1 MLYGTISP
9 SLMMAAT
16 MNSKEGSEFRM
27 TNEEPLPKKVRL
39 SESDLKTLTR
49 EELSVRWKQHEA
61 YVQVLEAKYA
71 DLNSND
77 VTSLKE
83 SEEKLKQQQ
92 QESARRENILV
103 MRLATKEQEMQECT
117 TQIQYLKQV
126 QQPSA
131 AQLRSSMVDP
141 AINLFFLKMKGEL
154 EQTKDK
160 LEQAQNE
167 LSAWKFTPDSQTGK
181 KLMAKCRMLIQENQE
196 LGRQLSQGRI
206 AQLEAELALQKKYSE
221 ELKTSQDELNDF
233 IIQLDEEVEGMQS
246 TILVLQQ
253 QLKESRQQLSQQGPA
268 PSQSSAP
275 SASRTSPSE
284 APGPMAETAGKD
296 CGRLAN
302 GPSNGNPAQRTYR
315 EASSAD
321 EDSAPSPGAGGGV
334 GVGEVKLSNHA
345 EERAGGAGVGAGV
358 AAAAAGG
365 YTNQLSAGY
374 ESVDSPTGSETS
386 LTQHSNDTDS
396 NHDSQEEKA
405 VSASSSS
412 SGSSGSS
419 KGCRTAGSRHAHNG
433 LDSSSVAAPGS
444 IL

>member
-1 MLYGTISP
+1 
-9 SLMMAAT
+9 
-16 MNSKEGSEFRM
+16 M

-39 SESDLKTLTR
+39 SESDMKTLTR
-49 EELSVRWKQHEA
+49 EELCTRWKQHEA
-61 YVQVLEAKYA
+61 YVQMLEAKYA

-77 VTSLKE
+77 VTGLKE

-141 AINLFFLKMKGEL
+141 AINLFFLKMKAEL

-221 ELKTSQDELNDF
+221 ELKSSQDELNDF

-253 QLKESRQQLSQQGPA
+253 QLRETRQQLSQMNQTQGT
-268 PSQSSAP
+268 SSGAGP
-275 SASRTSPSE
+275 SRTSPSLASE
-284 APGPMAETAGKD
+284 PSIQSEPMNTSSSNVGKD
-296 CGRLAN
+296 CGRVSN
-302 GPSNGNPAQRTYR
+302 GPSNGNSSQRGVSGSSLYR

-321 EDSAPSPGAGGGV
+321 EDYPPSPSVSSPTHGGMS
-334 GVGEVKLSNHA
+334 KLSNHSEDA
-345 EERAGGAGVGAGV
+345 VSQRGGE
-358 AAAAAGG
+358 G
-365 YTNQLSAGY
+365 YVTQLSAGY

-386 LTQHSNDTDS
+386 VTQHSNDTDS
-396 NHDSQEEKA
+396 NADSHEAAA
-405 VSASSSS
+405 VSK
-412 SGSSGSS
+412 GS
-419 KGCRTAGSRHAHNG
+419 RTAGTRHSTQNG
-433 LDSSSVAAPGS
+433 LDSSAATVATNTSNASTGSV
-444 IL
+444 L

>member
-1 MLYGTISP
+1 
-9 SLMMAAT
+9 
-16 MNSKEGSEFRM
+16 M

-39 SESDLKTLTR
+39 SESDMKTLTR
-49 EELSVRWKQHEA
+49 EELCVRWKQHEA
-61 YVQVLEAKYA
+61 YVQILEAKYA

-77 VTSLKE
+77 VTGLKE

-92 QESARRENILV
+92 QEASRRENILV

-117 TQIQYLKQV
+117 TQIQYLKQA

-221 ELKTSQDELNDF
+221 ELKSSQDELNDF

-253 QLKESRQQLSQQGPA
+253 QLRETRQQLSQNPAQVASSGPG
-268 PSQSSAP
+268 PSRISPSGPLAEALNQAEQPPSSAQL
-275 SASRTSPSE
+275 
-284 APGPMAETAGKD
+284 GKD
-296 CGRLAN
+296 CGRVSN
-302 GPSNGNPAQRTYR
+302 GPSNGSSLSQRGTATTPSLYR
-315 EASSAD
+315 EVSSTEEDFPPSPMASSPGEGETKHSNRGAD
-321 EDSAPSPGAGGGV
+321 AGGQTG
-334 GVGEVKLSNHA
+334 GS
-345 EERAGGAGVGAGV
+345 AGP
-358 AAAAAGG
+358 GG
-365 YTNQLSAGY
+365 FGSQLSVGY

-396 NHDSQEEKA
+396 NNDPHEDKTA
-405 VSASSSS
+405 PVV
-412 SGSSGSS
+412 
-419 KGCRTAGSRHAHNG
+419 KGNRTTGSRHAQNG
-433 LDSSSVAAPGS
+433 LDSSASSV
-444 IL
+444 L

>member
-1 MLYGTISP
+1 MRAQIFGKFLKRKIV
-9 SLMMAAT
+9 AFHQ
-16 MNSKEGSEFRM
+16 SKERSEFRM

-49 EELSVRWKQHEA
+49 EELCVRWKQHEA

-77 VTSLKE
+77 VTNLKE

-126 QQPSA
+126 QQPGA

-141 AINLFFLKMKGEL
+141 AINLFFLKMKSEL

-221 ELKTSQDELNDF
+221 ELKISQDELNDF

-253 QLKESRQQLSQQGPA
+253 QLKETRQQLSQQGSVCGRMA
-268 PSQSSAP
+268 PSVS
-275 SASRTSPSE
+275 
-284 APGPMAETAGKD
+284 PGPAEAAGKD
-296 CGRLAN
+296 GGRLAN
-302 GPSNGNPAQRTYR
+302 GPSNGNPTQHRTYR
-315 EASSAD
+315 EPSSAD
-321 EDSAPSPGAGGGV
+321 EDSAPSPRGGGV
-334 GVGEVKLSNHA
+334 GGAGSVVKLANHG
-345 EERAGGAGVGAGV
+345 EERVGQGGGVGI
-358 AAAAAGG
+358 AAGTSG

-396 NHDSQEEKA
+396 NHDSQEDKA
-405 VSASSSS
+405 VSGCSSSS
-412 SGSSGSS
+412 SSSS
-419 KGCRTAGSRHAHNG
+419 KGSRTAGSRHTQNG
-433 LDSSSVAAPGS
+433 LDSSSTVAAHGS